1 MADRLEF
8 RPPDAALA
16 CPCCGGTE
24 FAVAPVIWKGLAEE
38 WRLSPEEWRLVD
50 EQQGGHCRRCGTNLR
65 SQALAAAMMK
75 VTGFQG
81 LFVQYGEWMAAR
93 GLQVLEIN
101 PAGSL
106 TRFLAGRP
114 GHRLA
119 TYPDVD
125 MMAMPYAGGSF
136 DLVIHSD
143 TLEHVRHPVRA
154 LAECRRVL
162 KPGGHCVY
170 TVPLLPGR
178 LTLSREGMPP
188 SYHGSPGAGAADYVV
203 WTEYGADA
211 WRQALEAG
219 FGECRIMA
227 HKFPSALAL
236 AAAA

>member
-1 MADRLEF
+1 M
-8 RPPDAALA
+8 
-16 CPCCGGTE
+16 
-24 FAVAPVIWKGLAEE
+24 APVIWKGLAEE

-81 LFVQYGEWMAAR
+81 LFLQYGEWMAAR

-101 PAGSL
+101 LAAEDHLHPLARRPADHVL
-106 TRFLAGRP
+106 RERARP

-162 KPGGHCVY
+162 KPGCYFVVEYIDINTPEGWELFETSCRAGDGGCY
-170 TVPLLPGR
+170 TYHTPEVLARVFRAAGLEVIEDDHVAQWCPGYQYR
-178 LTLSREGMPP
+178 FLTGRRS
-188 SYHGSPGAGAADYVV
+188 
-203 WTEYGADA
+203 T
-211 WRQALEAG
+211 
-219 FGECRIMA
+219 
-227 HKFPSALAL
+227 
-236 AAAA
+236 